1 MIPAMPRRGMD
12 GIIDKTDLNPTG
24 GFDPEP
30 AKPAHGTLTRS
41 GSDPKGEERSDE

>member
-1 MIPAMPRRGMD
+1 MG
-12 GIIDKTDLNPTG
+12 GIIDEMDWNPRV

-30 AKPAHGTLTRS
+30 AKPAEGTLTRS